1 MVALAGRAQRP
12 VRSTLGGAPLSE
24 HRIREV
30 ARVEAAPST
39 PTALADEVGPLKE
52 RLASLEA
59 QLLEAERS
67 LETAVGQANRAALAA
82 EIEVI
87 EARQLLNVS
96 HDALWVVDGA
106 FRILRV
112 NEAMAR
118 LVGERPERLKGRRC
132 SEWFSYGLCGTPD
145 CPVTRLKDGGDLLEK
160 DVEGVSAPG
169 KHFIA
174 SAAPYYS
181 LDGEVCG
188 VVASFKDITDRKRAE
203 EALARLATRDG
214 LTGLFNRRRFDDAL
228 QQEWLRARRD
238 RTPLSVVMS
247 DVDHFKLFNDTYGHQ
262 AGDACLRQVAE
273 ALQSRVRRPADLAAR
288 YGGEEFV
295 VLLPSTP
302 REGALVVAEALRA
315 AVVALGIPLARSTA
329 GPVVTVSLGCAT
341 QAPGTDEP
349 PAALLERADR
359 ALYEAKH
366 AGRNR
371 VEVE

>member
-1 MVALAGRAQRP
+1 
-12 VRSTLGGAPLSE
+12 LSE
-24 HRIREV
+24 CPTRED
-30 ARVEAAPST
+30 ADGDTAPVPPSGQE
-39 PTALADEVGPLKE
+39 DEVLALRE
-52 RLASLEA
+52 RLASLEG
-59 QLLEAERS
+59 QLLEAGRS
-67 LETAVGQANRAALAA
+67 LETAVEHANRAALTA
-82 EIEVI
+82 EIEAI
-87 EARQLLNVS
+87 EVRQLLNVS

-106 FRILRV
+106 FRILRA

-145 CPVTRLKDGGDLLEK
+145 CPVTRLKDGGDLLEQ

-181 LDGEVCG
+181 LDGEVFG

-203 EALARLATRDG
+203 EELARLATRDG

-228 QQEWLRARRD
+228 QQEWRRARRD
-238 RTPLSVVMS
+238 RTPLSVVMA

-302 REGALVVAEALRA
+302 VDGAVVVGEAVRA
-315 AVVALGIPLARSTA
+315 AVAALGIPHARSTA
-329 GPVVTVSLGCAT
+329 GPVVTLSLGCAT

-371 VEVE
+371 VEAADPVLPLLLPVKPK